1 MKPTVKFIHTADLH
15 LGSRIMINLNNSD
28 IDENIYNAVYNS
40 FKKIIDTA
48 IDYSVDFV
56 IISGDIFDNESRSV
70 KATRFFINQCNRL
83 EKENIDVYLIN
94 GNHDPYKNNGELFE
108 LPTNVYICDTEGVS
122 TFNVYKNEKLIARVL
137 GQSYRSS
144 SENRKMYKYYTTNDQ
159 SVYNIGILHTQLD
172 PQNDN
177 YVPISKNELL
187 SNDNIDYW
195 ALGHIHDNKI
205 INDKEPFI
213 VYPGNPQGRD
223 IGETGKKGFY
233 LIHLDS
239 TETKLQFIETSDYE
253 YKRIKIDLS
262 GIKESNLTE
271 FNNYIAD
278 ELESFYKK
286 ASKNIKG
293 YILRVILVGRTKV
306 YELLQE
312 QENDIL
318 EDALEN
324 LRTKFSK
331 KTPLLWIN
339 EIENRT
345 NKAVENIE
353 QLIKED
359 PFINDFIDFLNKFKT
374 DQKKKN
380 KLKNNMG
387 NIWNSE
393 VDNENIDSKE
403 FQIDEQTFQELL
415 LQVKKDII
423 NEFIE
428 RREI

>member
-1 MKPTVKFIHTADLH
+1 MKPAVKFIHTADLH

-108 LPTNVYICDTEGVS
+108 LPKNVYICDTEGVS

-144 SENRKMYKYYTTNDQ
+144 SENRKMYTYYTTDDQ

-172 PQNDN
+172 PYNDN
-177 YVPISKNELL
+177 YVPVTKNELL

-205 INDKEPFI
+205 INDEEPFI

-233 LIHLDS
+233 LVHLDS

-278 ELESFYKK
+278 ELENFYKN
-286 ASKNIKG
+286 ASNNIKG

-415 LQVKKDII
+415 SQVKKDII